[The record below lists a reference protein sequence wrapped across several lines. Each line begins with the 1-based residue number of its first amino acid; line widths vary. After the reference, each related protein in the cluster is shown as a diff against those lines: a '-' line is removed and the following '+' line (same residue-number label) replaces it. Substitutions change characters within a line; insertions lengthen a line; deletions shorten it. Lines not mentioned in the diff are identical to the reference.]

1 MRSLHIDIETFS
13 SRDLAQCGLYVYT
26 EAPDFEILL
35 FGVSV
40 DDGPVTCYDLARGER
55 LPQEI
60 VDGLLSDEVLKYAF
74 NAAFERRCLSV
85 WLGRYLDPHSWRC
98 AMVHALYLGLP
109 GSLRGVGEA
118 LNLEKQKLEA
128 GRDLIRLFSVPRKPS
143 PRNPATRVYPDDE
156 PEKWAR
162 YKT

>member
-1 MRSLHIDIETFS
+1 MKTLHIDIETFS

-128 GRDLIRLFSVPRKPS
+128 GRDLIRLCSVRRRPS
-143 PRNPATRVYPDDE
+143 LL
-156 PEKWAR
+156 
-162 YKT
+162 